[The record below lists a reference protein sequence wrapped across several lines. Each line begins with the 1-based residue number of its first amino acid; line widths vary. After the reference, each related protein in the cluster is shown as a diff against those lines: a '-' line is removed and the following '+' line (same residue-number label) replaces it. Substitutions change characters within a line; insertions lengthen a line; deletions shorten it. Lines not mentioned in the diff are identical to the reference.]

1 MGLRVIG
8 SVIVCAVVATTVT
21 KAGQETVGRPEPQVL
36 AKVVQ
41 EIERLDAMR
50 SALAASFSGEP
61 DRSTFAQVCRPVG
74 AQARRLA
81 EENGW
86 EVAQLAE
93 KYRNPDHRLDPEAER
108 AYRLMAE
115 DGGLMGIWV
124 RAELDGRHGY
134 RYFRRIVVEQA
145 CLACH
150 GALDDR
156 PQFVKDGYPEDRAYD
171 FEVGDLRGLYSVFVA
186 N

>member
-1 MGLRVIG
+1 MVIRVIG
-8 SVIVCAVVATTVT
+8 GVVVCAVAAAALME
-21 KAGQETVGRPEPQVL
+21 AGQEVPGRPDPQVL

-61 DRSTFAQVCRPVG
+61 DQSTFAQVCRPVG
-74 AQARRLA
+74 GQARRLA

-86 EVAQLAE
+86 RVAQLAE
-93 KYRNPDHRLDPEAER
+93 KYRNPAHRLDAEAER

-124 RAELDGRHGY
+124 GAELDGQHGY

-150 GALDDR
+150 GPKDDR

-171 FEVGDLRGLYSVFVA
+171 FEVGDLRGLYSVFVED
-186 N
+186 